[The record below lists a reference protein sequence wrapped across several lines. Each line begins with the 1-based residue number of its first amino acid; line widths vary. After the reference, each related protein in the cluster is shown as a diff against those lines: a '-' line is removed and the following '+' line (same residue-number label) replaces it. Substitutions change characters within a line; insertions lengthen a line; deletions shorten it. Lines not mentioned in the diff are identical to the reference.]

1 MKLKHFF
8 KKITPQFLFSAYHY
22 CLAWI
27 AAFYYRLPARKLIII
42 GVTGTK
48 GKTTT
53 ANFLWAALNY
63 NGYKTGLISTAN
75 IRIGDSE
82 VLNKYHMTMPGRL
95 VSQELLADM
104 VRAGCKFCVAEVTS
118 EGIKQWRHKGI
129 FYDIAVFTGLAPE
142 HLEAHG
148 GSFEEYKK
156 AKGKLFAS
164 LAKYKHKI
172 LDGKLVPKMIIANYD
187 SEYKDYFLGFW
198 ADRKITY
205 GFGEGADFVAKDIKN
220 TPKGVGFSCGLQNY
234 NLNILGDFNV
244 FNSLPAIALGTEIKI
259 LPENIKEALAK
270 LEVVPGRMEKIE
282 EGQKFKVIVD
292 YAHEKESMTALLETA
307 EKLVQRGKKII
318 ILLGAEGGG
327 RDKAKRP
334 IMGELSGRKAD
345 FVIVSNVDPYE
356 DDPKPILEDIA
367 EAAEKAGKKRGENL
381 FVIEDRREGIKKA
394 LSLAQEK
401 DLVLITGKGAEQSI
415 VIGGIRYPWDD
426 RQVVKEELR
435 NEVHQQSVAQ
445 TC

>member
-1 MKLKHFF
+1 MKLKTFF
-8 KKITPQFLFSAYHY
+8 KKITPQFLLSAYHY

-27 AAFYYRLPARKLIII
+27 AAFYYRLPARKLVII

-48 GKTTT
+48 GKTTA

-82 VLNKYHMTMPGRL
+82 VLNKYHMTMPGRF
-95 VSQELLADM
+95 VSQRILADM
-104 VRAGCKFCVAEVTS
+104 ARAGCKFCVAEVTS

-129 FYDIAVFTGLAPE
+129 FYDMAVFTGLTPE

-148 GSFEEYKK
+148 GSLEEYKK
-156 AKGKLFAS
+156 AKGKLFSS
-164 LAKYKHKI
+164 LAEHKHKV
-172 LDGKLVPKMIIANYD
+172 LEGKLIPKIIIANYD
-187 SEYKDYFLGFW
+187 SEHKDYFTGFW
-198 ADRKITY
+198 TDKKITY
-205 GFGEGADFVAKDIKN
+205 GFGEGADFIAKDIKN
-220 TPKGVGFSCGLQNY
+220 TAGGVSFSVSSQNY
-234 NLNILGDFNV
+234 NLKILGDFNV
-244 FNSLPAIALGTEIKI
+244 LNSLPAIALGTELKI

-270 LEVVPGRMEKIE
+270 LETVPGRMEEIE
-282 EGQKFKVIVD
+282 EGQKFRVIVD
-292 YAHEKESMTALLETA
+292 YAHEKESMTALLDTA
-307 EKLVQRGKKII
+307 EKLITRGKKII

-334 IMGELSGRKAD
+334 IMGELAGQKAD
-345 FVIVSNVDPYE
+345 FVIISNVDPYE

-367 EAAEKAGKKRGENL
+367 VAAEKVGKKRDENL

-415 VIGGIRYPWDD
+415 VIGGVRHHWDD

-435 NEVHQQSVAQ
+435 KLPTGNV
-445 TC
+445 